1 VRRKLDEPL
10 DRMLSEVDGLADRAT
25 EHPET
30 ITEKLDKKASGRKV
44 TGWL

>member
-1 VRRKLDEPL
+1 MRRTLEEPL
-10 DRMLSEVDGLADRAT
+10 ERMFSEVDGLADRAT

-30 ITEKLDKKASGRKV
+30 IAEKLDKKTSDKKM